1 MLARFFGYAGA
12 GAGGAGGAGI
22 TYSRRWRMNIFI
34 HIRGS
39 QFESCFLDWL
49 ARGILYT
56 PVLRVEMEVGK
67 SAIYA
72 LLSQRRKC
80 HDLRTLTA
88 KKINPGLRSKKKQ
101 DFQP

>member
-1 MLARFFGYAGA
+1 
-12 GAGGAGGAGI
+12 
-22 TYSRRWRMNIFI
+22 MNIFI